1 MPMFYNKRD
10 SEKII
15 IEPDHG
21 VPLCNC
27 CTEQVG
33 SMVVLQGGVS
43 GLSRV
48 HFSRV
53 CKAFVDYEIMEG
65 QKLCLRFGAPYDG
78 ISLYSF
84 KFVSQI
90 YPFIR
95 KYMFILR
102 LK

>member
-27 CTEQVG
+27 CSEQVG

-53 CKAFVDYEIMEG
+53 CKAFVMMRLWRDKNYACV
-65 QKLCLRFGAPYDG
+65 LVLRMMV
-78 ISLYSF
+78 SLSIA
-84 KFVSQI
+84 SN
-90 YPFIR
+90 
-95 KYMFILR
+95 L
-102 LK
+102 